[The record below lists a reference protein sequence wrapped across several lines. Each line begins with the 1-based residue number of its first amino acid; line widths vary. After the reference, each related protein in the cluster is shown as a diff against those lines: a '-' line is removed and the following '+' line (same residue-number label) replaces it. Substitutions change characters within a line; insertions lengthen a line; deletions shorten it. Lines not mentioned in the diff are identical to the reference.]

1 MSLRVRLAWAFAIVA
16 FTALLVAFVGLG
28 AGLFTSMDL
37 MHGRGPMMMRGPV
50 FDGRSL
56 FNAVLQWSFISSL
69 TALVAAGF
77 AGYWAAGRTTRSL
90 RHLRDATQRLD
101 LRELSLRVPVSGD
114 DEIAELGQAFNRM
127 VDRLEA
133 EERSR
138 RQLLADVAH
147 ELRHPLAVLQGRLEL
162 MQDGIVPVTPE
173 AMVPLQDGVIRL
185 TRLVGD
191 LRDLSLAEVGGLS
204 LHLSPQA
211 IGPLLADLLDNL
223 EPVAAAKEIA
233 LTAEIA
239 PDLPLLPA
247 DADRIRQVFVNL
259 LSNALQFTPAGGKVQ
274 VRTWREPG
282 EVRVQVADTGPGIAP
297 EDLPH
302 IFDRFFRGDR
312 SRSRATGGSGL
323 GLAIVR
329 SLVELHHGRIS
340 VESPPALGSC
350 SPGGRPRPAAV
361 LNPARN
367 TPRAGGGSRRPWSY
381 PSDSSPSTSRSEAE
395 VTARI
400 RAVPVPTLITRCG
413 TQPVQWKASPAS
425 RTTC

>member
-239 PDLPLLPA
+239 PDLPLMPA

-274 VRTWREPG
+274 VRAWREPG
-282 EVRVQVADTGPGIAP
+282 ELRVQVADTGPGIAP

-329 SLVELHHGRIS
+329 NLVELHHGRIS
-340 VESPPALGSC
+340 VESQPGRGSC
-350 SPGGRPRPAAV
+350 FTVVLPLPAAE
-361 LNPARN
+361 R
-367 TPRAGGGSRRPWSY
+367 
-381 PSDSSPSTSRSEAE
+381 
-395 VTARI
+395 
-400 RAVPVPTLITRCG
+400 
-413 TQPVQWKASPAS
+413 
-425 RTTC
+425 